1 MSLAFRR
8 KTFMSLKKVV
18 VAGGGVLG
26 SQIAF
31 QCAVKG
37 FDVTIWLRS
46 EDSIKRCQP
55 KLDKN
60 KAAYL
65 SAVEDMKKGGIVRG
79 LYEGTDF
86 DEAKAAKLVSDIEN
100 AYRSIHLEL
109 DIKKAVEDCD
119 ILIESMAENKED
131 KIAFYKMVAPLLPE
145 KTILVT
151 NSSTMLPST
160 FAKFTGRP
168 EKYLSLHFANE
179 IWRNN
184 TAEVMGQSQTK
195 QEYYDEVVKFAHDIG
210 MEPLQLHKEKNGYI
224 LNSMLVPFLF
234 SALDLYATGVSDPE
248 TIDKTWV
255 MGTGAPA
262 GPFHIMDVV
271 GLQTVYNIVQMYVK
285 IPSFLAPYHF
295 KDMSKLVKKMLNEG
309 KTGRGAG
316 EGFFKYNK

>member
-1 MSLAFRR
+1 MPA
-8 KTFMSLKKVV
+8 KKIV

-46 EDSIKRCQP
+46 ESSITRCKP
-55 KLDKN
+55 KLEKN
-60 KAAYL
+60 KEAYL
-65 SAVEDMKKGGIVRG
+65 KSVEELKNGIEVRG
-79 LYEGTDF
+79 LYQGDSFQKEDAEKLT
-86 DEAKAAKLVSDIEN
+86 KAIEDASN
-100 AYRSIHLEL
+100 SIRLEL
-109 DIKKAVEDCD
+109 DLKKAVEDAD
-119 ILIESMAENKED
+119 IIIESMAENKDE
-131 KIAFYKMVAPLLPE
+131 KIAFYKKLAPMMPE

-160 FAKFTGRP
+160 FAKFTGRS

-179 IWRNN
+179 IWKNN
-184 TAEVMGQSQTK
+184 TAEIMGQPLTEK
-195 QEYYDEVVKFAHDIG
+195 KYYDEIVRFAAEIG

-255 MGTGAPA
+255 MGTGAPN

-271 GLQTVYNIVQMYVK
+271 GLQTVYNIVNMYVK

-295 KDMSKLVKKMLNEG
+295 KDMAKLVKKMLDEG
-309 KTGRGAG
+309 KTGRNAG
-316 EGFFKYNK
+316 EGFFKYTK

>member
-1 MSLAFRR
+1 MPF
-8 KTFMSLKKVV
+8 KKVV

-46 EDSIKRCQP
+46 EGSIARCKP
-55 KLDKN
+55 KLAKN
-60 KAAYL
+60 KEAYL
-65 SAVEDMKKGGIVRG
+65 NAVEDMKKGIIVRG
-79 LYEGTDF
+79 LYDGTGFNLAIAD
-86 DEAKAAKLVSDIEN
+86 KLISQIEN
-100 AYRSIHLEL
+100 ASLSIKLETDL
-109 DIKKAVEDCD
+109 KKAVEDCD

-131 KIAFYKMVAPLLPE
+131 KIAFYKTVAPLLPE
-145 KTILVT
+145 KTVIVT

-179 IWRNN
+179 IWKNN
-184 TAEVMGQSQTK
+184 TAEIMGQEKTEK
-195 QEYYDEVVKFAHDIG
+195 KYYDEVVEFASGIG
-210 MEPLQLHKEKNGYI
+210 MEPLKLHKEKNGYI

-271 GLQTVYNIVQMYVK
+271 GLQTVYNIVMMYVK

-295 KDMSKLVKKMLNEG
+295 KEMAKLVKKMLDEG

-316 EGFFKYNK
+316 EGFFKY

>member
-1 MSLAFRR
+1 MSF
-8 KTFMSLKKVV
+8 KKVV

-46 EDSIKRCQP
+46 EGSITRCKP
-55 KLDKN
+55 KLIKN
-60 KAAYL
+60 KEAYL
-65 SAVEDMKKGGIVRG
+65 KAVEDMKQGGVIRG
-79 LYEGTDF
+79 LYNGTDF
-86 DEAKAAKLVSDIEN
+86 NLAIADQLVSKIEK
-100 AYRSIHLEL
+100 ASTSIKLETDL
-109 DIKKAVEDCD
+109 KKAVEDCD

-131 KIAFYKMVAPLLPE
+131 KIAFYKMLAPLLPE
-145 KTILVT
+145 KTVIVT
-151 NSSTMLPST
+151 NSSTMLPSM

-179 IWRNN
+179 IWKNN
-184 TAEVMGQSQTK
+184 TAEIMGQDKTEK
-195 QEYYDEVVKFAHDIG
+195 KYYDEVVEFASEIG

-255 MGTGAPA
+255 MGTGAPN

-271 GLQTVYNIVQMYVK
+271 GLQTVYNIVMMYVK

-295 KDMSKLVKKMLNEG
+295 KDMAKVVKKMLDEG

-316 EGFFKYNK
+316 EGFFKY

>member
-1 MSLAFRR
+1 MPA
-8 KTFMSLKKVV
+8 KKIV

-46 EDSIKRCQP
+46 ESSIGRCKP
-55 KLDKN
+55 KLEKN
-60 KAAYL
+60 RVAYL
-65 SAVEDMKKGGIVRG
+65 KSVEELKNGIEVRG
-79 LYEGTDF
+79 LYEGNSFTEEDA
-86 DEAKAAKLVSDIEN
+86 EKLIKAIEDASEN
-100 AYRSIHLEL
+100 IRLEL
-109 DIKKAVEDCD
+109 DLKKAVEDAD
-119 ILIESMAENKED
+119 IIIESMAENKEE
-131 KIAFYKMVAPLLPE
+131 KIAFYKKLAPMMPE

-179 IWRNN
+179 IWKNN
-184 TAEVMGQSQTK
+184 TAEIMGQAQTEK
-195 QEYYDEVVKFAHDIG
+195 KYYDEIVRFAAEIG

-255 MGTGAPA
+255 MGTGAPK

-271 GLQTVYNIVQMYVK
+271 GLQTVYNIVNMYVK

-295 KDMSKLVKKMLNEG
+295 KDMAKLVKKMIDEG
-309 KTGRGAG
+309 KTGRNAG
-316 EGFFKYNK
+316 EGFFKYTK